1 MFLKFISIVLYF
13 VSFWILLL
21 FSQLNIIFERF
32 FQVETTCS
40 SPLLPQ
46 LGSILLYENTTICSF
61 SRCCA
66 LSLYT
71 IFCHYK
77 QYFYWHSCAFLR
89 ISCGSFGSIPRN
101 GVVVHQ
107 IYTCSGILDRVRL
120 LFEVSILVC
129 FAIKKKN
136 FRISSTTCKWTYK

>member
-32 FQVETTCS
+32 FQVETTFS

-107 IYTCSGILDRVRL
+107 IYTCSGILESDCCLKWVYLFVL
-120 LFEVSILVC
+120 LL
-129 FAIKKKN
+129 KKKLHN
-136 FRISSTTCKWTYK
+136 